1 MKLRKFA
8 SYGATVSCALLFGLS
23 AVAEDRIEQVW
34 SCTLNEGKTLED
46 LNAAQTAWV
55 QWANKQSYGGG
66 IRGYV
71 SQTIVG
77 SDVSA
82 VYLIDSYP
90 DMATFAAD
98 TVEYAGEE
106 GQELEKGYN
115 VASNCTSNALFFV
128 MVSG

>member
-1 MKLRKFA
+1 MKLRKIA
-8 SYGATVSCALLFGLS
+8 SYGAVVSCALLFGLS

-34 SCTLNEGKTLED
+34 SCTLNEGKTLEE

-55 QWANKQSYGGG
+55 TWANKQSYGGD

-71 SQTIVG
+71 SQTIIG

-98 TVEYAGEE
+98 AEAYATEE
-106 GQELEKGYN
+106 GQELEEGYN
-115 VASNCTSNALFFV
+115 VVSNCTSSALFFI
-128 MVSG
+128 MESG